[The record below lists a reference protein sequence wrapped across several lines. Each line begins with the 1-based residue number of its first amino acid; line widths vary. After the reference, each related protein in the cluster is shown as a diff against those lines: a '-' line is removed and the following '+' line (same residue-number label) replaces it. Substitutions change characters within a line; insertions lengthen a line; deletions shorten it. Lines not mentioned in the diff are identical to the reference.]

1 MPPSA
6 AEPLGPEPGTEP
18 GQGDGGGQPRGPARA
33 SRRDQIIVIGLIA
46 AVAAFAFARGAVTTA
61 VVVFLAV
68 LVPSVILHEV
78 SHGAVALIFGDDT
91 AKRAGRLTLNP
102 LRHIDPVGTLIL
114 PAILIVATG
123 IGFGYARPVP
133 VNPAR
138 MRDPRNH
145 SLVVSLAGPAV
156 NIVLAVGAAI
166 AARLLLSPFEIAYA
180 LDPRIPTPLLAQ
192 VLISMGWLNAILA
205 VFNLIPLPPL
215 DGSAVVERL
224 LPGRLWP
231 AYLRVRP
238 YSMLLILGVVLL
250 LPGGLSFLFGPAIA
264 FWESLAL

>member
-1 MPPSA
+1 VPPNA
-6 AEPLGPEPGTEP
+6 AEPLEPAESGPDTT
-18 GQGDGGGQPRGPARA
+18 GDGSPPRRSKP
-33 SRRDQIIVIGLIA
+33 SRRDQVIVIGLIA
-46 AVAAFAFARGAVTTA
+46 AVAVFALTRGAVTVA
-61 VVVFLAV
+61 IIVFLAV

-78 SHGAVALIFGDDT
+78 SHGAVALVFGDDT

-123 IGFGYARPVP
+123 VGFGYAKPVP

-145 SLVVSLAGPAV
+145 SLLVSLAGPAV
-156 NIVLAVGAAI
+156 NIVLAVVAAL
-166 AARLLLSPFEIAYA
+166 AAKSLLSPFEIAYG
-180 LDPRIPTPLLAQ
+180 LDPRVSSSLTAQ

-224 LPGRLWP
+224 LPIRLWP
-231 AYLRVRP
+231 AYAKIRP
-238 YSMLLILGVVLL
+238 YSMLLILGIVLVF
-250 LPGGLSFLFGPAIA
+250 PGGLTFLFGPAIGA
-264 FWESLAL
+264 WEALAL